1 MLQSNT
7 EIAPSLAER
16 NHSITES
23 PILLTDG
30 SIVSALSLAERFYG
44 SEYGQAMR
52 SQPLRYSTR
61 YGYDESTMLS
71 DLGHDLCPVGHQREL
86 AFHLGT
92 IIDQERELQ
101 TLYGGIN
108 EYELGIVTLAC
119 LVHDIGESTH
129 PDLARAGYVCVGD
142 IPMGLKTDTDRAN
155 ETAIRRYFYKE
166 FFNDVDDETI
176 ERIEA
181 IISHQDKTHLHDL
194 FEAAHVAQTFETA
207 NYAYYRLAATTWHK
221 NGEAFDISSDDGTRL
236 SGLLGI
242 ARVCAEDSLEA
253 LNTYRHY
260 AAIDSLSELSTNL
273 RTPKHQLL
281 N

>member
-1 MLQSNT
+1 MLQST
-7 EIAPSLAER
+7 AELAPSLTER
-16 NHSITES
+16 DHPITES
-23 PILLTDG
+23 LILLTDG
-30 SIVSALSLAERFYG
+30 STVSAFSLAERFYD

-52 SQPLRYSTR
+52 GQPLRYSTR

-92 IIDQERELQ
+92 IIDKERQLQ

-119 LVHDIGESTH
+119 LLHDMGESTH
-129 PDLARAGYVCVGD
+129 PDLIRAGYTCVGD
-142 IPMGLKTDTDRAN
+142 IPMGLKTDTDREN

-166 FFNDVDDETI
+166 FLGDVDDETI

-181 IISHQDKTHLHDL
+181 IISHRDTTHLHEL

-207 NYAYYRLAATTWHK
+207 NYAYHRLAATAWHK
-221 NGEAFDISSDDGTRL
+221 NGEAFDISSDDGMRL

-242 ARVCAEDSLEA
+242 ARICAEDSLA
-253 LNTYRHY
+253 TLNNYRHY
-260 AAIDSLSELSTNL
+260 VAIDAMGELSVNL
-273 RTPKHQLL
+273 RAPKHQLL